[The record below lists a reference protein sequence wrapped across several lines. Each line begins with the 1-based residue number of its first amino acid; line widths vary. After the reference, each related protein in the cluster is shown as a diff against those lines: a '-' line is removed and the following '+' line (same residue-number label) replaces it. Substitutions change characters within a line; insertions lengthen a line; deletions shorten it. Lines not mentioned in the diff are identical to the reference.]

1 MVRGRGKNK
10 DSQLSI
16 ATLTDIH
23 QEAFL
28 LRTRMQKM
36 PYKQIAAQLKKT
48 ELACRLHYHQLA
60 HGSHR
65 RRRTSSVCSTSSTRS
80 ADVALSMSRYH
91 VNHEYA
97 PITPAH
103 SPRLGSPIN
112 TLQGATPANRFNAV
126 NGSPAHNHSSK
137 ILLPKPHLLKQSTL
151 RSATPELINGC
162 ATGGPLRINTAE
174 AVLTRTASHSVPPQ
188 PGRKVNVEKLRAI
201 YESRRQA
208 FWADIAAE
216 YGADVSAAELEHVWR
231 YGAHMSRP
239 PTPDDSPDSN
249 VGSAASV
256 VSTDKAISAIRAQS
270 EAGSADRRSSRV
282 ELPRLN
288 MQGGSLHNLAPSAY
302 QHRMEQRSQSEQPQ
316 QHYSAVMCSNS
327 AVEQV
332 HTRPLS
338 PISTVASAVSMP
350 DRAPFV
356 LPTPNLMPRSWA
368 PASTSPPTQHQQQQ
382 QRSGA
387 STPQNG
393 VPATSISAL
402 LNQEKKWPGRETSAE
417 PIAVS

>member
-1 MVRGRGKNK
+1 
-10 DSQLSI
+10 
-16 ATLTDIH
+16 
-23 QEAFL
+23 
-28 LRTRMQKM
+28 M

-112 TLQGATPANRFNAV
+112 TFQGASPANRFNAV
-126 NGSPAHNHSSK
+126 NGSPAHVHSSSK
-137 ILLPKPHLLKQSTL
+137 ILLPKPHLLKQSAL
-151 RSATPELINGC
+151 RSATPELINSGVV
-162 ATGGPLRINTAE
+162 GGPLRINTAD
-174 AVLTRTASHSVPPQ
+174 AVLTRGASYSVPPQ

-208 FWADIAAE
+208 FWAEIAAE
-216 YGADVSAAELEHVWR
+216 YGTDVSAAELEHVWR
-231 YGAHMSRP
+231 YGTHVSRP

-249 VGSAASV
+249 VGSVASV
-256 VSTDKAISAIRAQS
+256 VSTDKAPSVVNAQS
-270 EAGSADRRSSRV
+270 ELRSADRRTSSPRV

-288 MQGGSLHNLAPSAY
+288 MHGSLHNFAPSAH

-316 QHYSAVMCSNS
+316 QHHSAVMCSNS

-338 PISTVASAVSMP
+338 PVSNVASAVSMP

-368 PASTSPPTQHQQQQ
+368 PTSTPPPIQQQQ

-387 STPQNG
+387 STPQTG
-393 VPATSISAL
+393 APATSISAL
-402 LNQEKKWPGRETSAE
+402 LNQEKKWPERETSAE